1 MSTATLQFRVLYRE
15 FLFRVVDRE
24 VLSAAAQG
32 DASRLLGRLAAILI
46 LISIPFSFA
55 VIGIGD
61 RRLSQ
66 ESKFVS
72 AWGVEHA
79 LIATTMLIVGLFAV
93 LSWDSAYPDRRDALV
108 LGPLPVRASTICLAK
123 IAALSMALGSTVAVF
138 NAASGLLF
146 PFALAPRQATPLD
159 LLISL
164 QFYRSLAAYWITM
177 FAAGAFVLS
186 CVLVVQ
192 GVAGQLPRG
201 AFLRFSAIL
210 QLSAFCVFLTG
221 YFLEPSLTSPSAL
234 LAPVNHHLLL
244 CLPSYWFLAMFQQL
258 NGSLDGP
265 AASVLLKLAT
275 QGWIAL
281 GVAGFTA
288 ALPFLLSYMR
298 TLRKIVEQPD
308 IVAGVHRLAWLPT
321 FGNPVSTVIMQFSI
335 RTLLR
340 SRQHRLLLSFYT
352 GMGFAIVILFMK
364 TPDAQ
369 QLSAAS
375 ARHSSHHLGLPLL
388 ASSFVVMGAW
398 ILGTRVV
405 FNIPLDLRANWTFRL
420 TQTRPVFDYFT
431 GIRRAAYVLALA
443 PVWCASAAVFL
454 SVWPSLQALAH
465 VVVLLLVGITA
476 VELWLYGFQKV
487 PFTCS
492 YLPGRSNVHITFLLC
507 LMLGLNV
514 IYWSASFELRALS
527 DLREY
532 LWIIAGLFVA
542 ATLAWQRRARAHNDS
557 VELQFEA
564 EIPPVITSLGL

>member
-1 MSTATLQFRVLYRE
+1 MSTATIQFRVLYRE

-24 VLSAAAQG
+24 VLSVTAQG
-32 DASRLLGRLAAILI
+32 DASKLLGRLAAILI

-55 VIGIGD
+55 IVGVGD
-61 RRLSQ
+61 RRLSE

-72 AWGVEHA
+72 AWGIEHA

-108 LGPLPVRASTICLAK
+108 LGPLPVRASTIFLAK
-123 IAALSMALGSTVAVF
+123 IAALSVALGSTVAVF

-164 QFYRSLAAYWITM
+164 QFYRSLAAYWITV
-177 FAAGAFVLS
+177 FAVGAFALS

-210 QLSAFCVFLTG
+210 QLSAFCAFLTD
-221 YFLEPSLTSPSAL
+221 YFLEPSLTSPSDL
-234 LAPVNHHLLL
+234 IAPVNHHLLL

-258 NGSLDGP
+258 NGSLDGS
-265 AASVLLKLAT
+265 AARVLLELAT
-275 QGWIAL
+275 RGWIAL
-281 GVAGFTA
+281 AVAGFTA
-288 ALPFLLSYMR
+288 ALLFLLSYLR
-298 TLRKIVEQPD
+298 TLRKIIEQPD
-308 IVAGVHRLAWLPT
+308 IGAGVHRLAWLPT
-321 FGNPVSTVIMQFSI
+321 LRNPVSTVITQFSI

-340 SRQHRLLLSFYT
+340 SRLHRVLLSFYT

-364 TPDAQ
+364 TSDAQ

-375 ARHSSHHLGLPLL
+375 SRHSSHHLGLPLL
-388 ASSFVVMGAW
+388 ASSFVMMGAW
-398 ILGTRVV
+398 ILGNRVV
-405 FNIPLDLRANWTFRL
+405 FNIPLELRANWTFRL
-420 TQTRPVFDYFT
+420 TQTRPVFDYFV
-431 GIRRAAYVLALA
+431 GIHRTAYVLALA
-443 PVWCASAAVFL
+443 PAWCASAVVFL
-454 SVWPSLQALAH
+454 SVWPWLQALAH
-465 VVVLLLVGITA
+465 AVVLLLLGVIA
-476 VELWLYGFQKV
+476 VELWLYNFQKI

-492 YLPGRSNVHITFLLC
+492 YLPGRSNVHVTFLLC

-532 LWIIAGLFVA
+532 LWIVAGLLVA
-542 ATLAWQRRARAHNDS
+542 ASLASQRRARANNDGD
-557 VELQFEA
+557 ELQFEA
-564 EIPPVITSLGL
+564 EMPPVITSLGI